1 MVYLVKGRLTQ
12 RQQSVFDFVIG
23 YIDRHGY
30 PPSIREIGAAFG
42 IKSLRGVTV
51 HLDALEK
58 KGFIRRESTSRS
70 IQILRQHASPDGS
83 AFLRVPILGTIA
95 AGTPLLAVENIEG
108 EMSVPRAML
117 GGTEGGFLLRVRG
130 DSMTGA
136 HIMDG
141 DLVVIRPQQT
151 AENGDLVAALLGEEA
166 TVKRFRSEGGRA
178 SLVPA
183 NPAYQPIPLKGRD
196 ARLIGKVV
204 GLMRVY

>member
-1 MVYLVKGRLTQ
+1 MVKGRLTA
-12 RQQSVFDFVIG
+12 RQQAVFDFVTG
-23 YIDRHGY
+23 YAEKQGY
-30 PPSIREIGAAFG
+30 PPSIREIGGAFG

-58 KGFIRRESTSRS
+58 KGFIHRESTSRS
-70 IQILRQHASPDGS
+70 IQVLRPR
-83 AFLRVPILGTIA
+83 RVGDLVSLPIVGTIA

-108 EMSVPRAML
+108 EMTVPRAMI
-117 GGTEGGFLLRVRG
+117 GATPDAFLLRVRG
-130 DSMTGA
+130 DSMVGA
-136 HIMDG
+136 HITEG

-196 ARLIGKVV
+196 VRLIGKVV

>member
-1 MVYLVKGRLTQ
+1 MVKGRLTQ
-12 RQQSVFDFVIG
+12 RQQSVFDFIVG

-42 IKSLRGVTV
+42 ISSLRGVTV

-58 KGFIRRESTSRS
+58 KGFIRRERTSRS

-141 DLVVIRPQQT
+141 ALVVIRPQQT
-151 AENGDLVAALLGEEA
+151 AENGDLVAALLGDEA
-166 TVKRFRSEGGRA
+166 TVKRFRIEGEEA
-178 SLVPA
+178 SLLPA
-183 NPAYQPIPLKGRD
+183 NPAYQPIPLRSTD
-196 ARLIGKVV
+196 VRLIGRVV
-204 GLMRVY
+204 GLLRTY

>member
-1 MVYLVKGRLTQ
+1 MVKGRLTQ
-12 RQQSVFDFVIG
+12 RQQSVFDFVVG

-42 IKSLRGVTV
+42 ISSLRGVTV

-70 IQILRQHASPDGS
+70 IQILRPHASPDGS

-151 AENGDLVAALLGEEA
+151 AENGDLVAALLGDEA
-166 TVKRFRSEGGRA
+166 TVKRFRIEGQEA

-183 NPAYQPIPLKGRD
+183 NPAYQPIPLRSAD
-196 ARLIGKVV
+196 VMLIGRVV
-204 GLMRVY
+204 GLLRTY